1 MVNLCGSA
9 TYFRFINW
17 VRVCVDHLPFPDCLR
32 RLTINIEKYLFGTEV
47 CYPQPRDYE
56 NILQV
61 LQQIRERGVLERIDL
76 KITIRIEEITV
87 TPDWTNEKRREVEKL
102 KQGLGPLFEA
112 DILHV
117 AFALH
122 RCFDQPGKDEILMGW
137 EGCTLD

>member
-1 MVNLCGSA
+1 M
-9 TYFRFINW
+9 
-17 VRVCVDHLPFPDCLR
+17 
-32 RLTINIEKYLFGTEV
+32 
-47 CYPQPRDYE
+47 
-56 NILQV
+56 
-61 LQQIRERGVLERIDL
+61 LERIDL

-112 DILHV
+112 NILHV

-122 RCFDQPGKDEILMGW
+122 RCFDRPGEDEILMGW